1 MMVTPDKTSRIESNQ
16 KDLRAMRIREDI
28 LKATADLNQLAGLPA
43 DNSKA
48 ALIASLQ
55 RRIDELRK
63 ELIAEMKATDKLR

>member
-1 MMVTPDKTSRIESNQ
+1 MVTPDKTSRIESNQ